1 MRRIEMD
8 IKEILVRLL
17 GRAEGTF
24 PEVNETH
31 LDVVLNN

>member
-24 PEVNETH
+24 LEANETH
-31 LDVVLNN
+31 LDGRVK